1 MVDVHIW
8 VRLWSVWLLS
18 AVPGGAFFQK
28 LQPPIEPNAKLPK
41 DAVSLFFLGPGSTG
55 TRTAVQLAQ
64 ATLPWAGSCHDLCLE
79 KPQSKEALQIIKN
92 DVSKAGRW
100 DWASQSEDKAFFAG
114 WRARNNTVIFA
125 DHGQLSQ
132 WRWIETNIAN
142 ARFVLL
148 ERNLAAWT
156 VSRSPH
162 TCDADQIAKRA
173 DTCVIKLREVIV
185 QAAVHATCV
194 KAHFAEKERRS
205 KFVVANVCDEPADA
219 ALAKLRWVVAPAERQ
234 ALLPTPKAFPEG
246 LSAAVPPS
254 KTIGSH
260 THPADQLAVA
270 AMALRPCC
278 KIKPPWN
285 DTATGVTCPET
296 VTTNWTKCAEALRA
310 TVSEHFLSHYGTC
323 DPARSGAK
331 SAASMRKDAHPS
343 PRDGKRHVQLEKK
356 LGSKSPSR

>member
-1 MVDVHIW
+1 MW

-18 AVPGGAFFQK
+18 AVPGGAL

-64 ATLPWAGSCHDLCLE
+64 ATLPWAGSCHGECLE
-79 KPQSKEALQIIKN
+79 KPRSREAQEALQIIKKN
-92 DVSKAGRW
+92 VSTAERW
-100 DWASQSEDKAFFAG
+100 DVASQFEDKAFFAG

-162 TCDADQIAKRA
+162 ICDADEIAERA
-173 DTCVIKLREVIV
+173 DTCVIKLQEVIV

-194 KAHFAEKERRS
+194 KAHFAEKEWRS
-205 KFVVANVCDEPADA
+205 KFVVANVCDEPAAA

-234 ALLPTPKAFPEG
+234 ALLPTPKAFQTG

-254 KTIGSH
+254 KAIGSH
-260 THPADQLAVA
+260 AHPADQLAVA
-270 AMALRPCC
+270 ALALRPCC
-278 KIKPPWN
+278 KKKPPLN
-285 DTATGVTCPET
+285 DTAACPET

-310 TVSEHFLSHYGTC
+310 TVSEHFLYRYGTC
-323 DPARSGAK
+323 DPAR
-331 SAASMRKDAHPS
+331 
-343 PRDGKRHVQLEKK
+343 RHVQLEKK
-356 LGSKSPSR
+356 LGSESPSQ